1 MVIVRVQHH
10 KVSFLSHLD
19 TADAVGPV
27 QGGGSIQCE
36 GGYGFFDT
44 YLHIDTC
51 QRKGQ
56 RDRTGETTAGV
67 EVGGQCYGTARIN
80 HLAPAGIR
88 LFQGKG
94 GKREQCGNHAFIRHG
109 TDVGIGSMQ
118 QVVGRD
124 GREFRSQPR
133 TTQRYDFIGVEF
145 QCQSHFTGGG
155 QQAAGL
161 SDREHA
167 LLAKDIAKL
176 CQPVLN
182 NGGHDFTDN
191 EIHVIVRASIVF
203 LRHCMRAQKRRNDV
217 HTLVLIIV
225 QTAHHTELQQ
235 LGFLVQAVA
244 ALALDG
250 GNSHSAHLLQEALCL
265 GAQLDKVALTRSF
278 HRTDNAAATLHN
290 GHIALAFQPPGE
302 FFGTFP
308 AKHEVRFHQSR
319 LVHDFIYQGV
329 LSVLQQQLETPLPL
343 DDEPQ
348 PAPRSIPENRV
359 AAGRNHFAEPAAR
372 EPVAPRY
379 TPAPAS
385 GSRPAAP
392 WPNAQ
397 PGYQKQQG
405 EVYRQLLQTPAPMQK
420 LKAPEPQEPAL
431 AANSQSFGR
440 VLTIVHSDCALL
452 ERDGNISLLSLPVA
466 ERWLRQAQLT
476 PGEAPVCAQPLL
488 IPLRLKVSAEEKS
501 ALEKAQSALAELG
514 IDFQSDAQHVTIR
527 AVPLPLRQ
535 QNLQILIPE
544 LIGYLAKQS
553 VFEPGNIAQWIAR
566 NLMSEHAQWS
576 MAQAITLLADVE
588 RLCPQLVKTPPG
600 GLLQSV
606 DLHPAI
612 KALKDE

>member
-10 KVSFLSHLD
+10 KVSFLSYLD

-27 QGGGSIQCE
+27 QGGGSVQRE

-44 YLHIDTC
+44 HLHIDTC

-67 EVGGQCYGTARIN
+67 EVSGQCYGTARIN

-118 QVVGRD
+118 QVVGGD
-124 GREFRSQPR
+124 GGEFRSQPR
-133 TTQRYDFIGVEF
+133 TAQRYDFIGVEF

-217 HTLVLIIV
+217 HTLVLVIV

-244 ALALDG
+244 ALALDS

-302 FFGTFP
+302 FLGTFP
-308 AKHEVRFHQSR
+308 AKHEVRMR
-319 LVHDFIYQGV
+319 IDK
-329 LSVLQQQLETPLPL
+329 
-343 DDEPQ
+343 
-348 PAPRSIPENRV
+348 
-359 AAGRNHFAEPAAR
+359 AG
-372 EPVAPRY
+372 
-379 TPAPAS
+379 
-385 GSRPAAP
+385 
-392 WPNAQ
+392 
-397 PGYQKQQG
+397 QK
-405 EVYRQLLQTPAPMQK
+405 
-420 LKAPEPQEPAL
+420 AL
-431 AANSQSFGR
+431 AAG
-440 VLTIVHSDCALL
+440 VVMPVALIIAVALL
-452 ERDGNISLLSLPVA
+452 ATVRAYVGDDASGNFHRSVIDDAKFFHFPAAAGGKADGSYDTGIEDYQIFCHSCFCFIFFRLL
-466 ERWLRQAQLT
+466 
-476 PGEAPVCAQPLL
+476 
-488 IPLRLKVSAEEKS
+488 
-501 ALEKAQSALAELG
+501 AQSVYSCTHS
-514 IDFQSDAQHVTIR
+514 IIR
-527 AVPLPLRQ
+527 ASSTCCIEKFSSPR
-535 QNLQILIPE
+535 
-544 LIGYLAKQS
+544 
-553 VFEPGNIAQWIAR
+553 
-566 NLMSEHAQWS
+566 
-576 MAQAITLLADVE
+576 
-588 RLCPQLVKTPPG
+588 
-600 GLLQSV
+600 
-606 DLHPAI
+606 
-612 KALKDE
+612 

>member
-1 MVIVRVQHH
+1 MLIQLALPLLRDDQVLAVVLVAVGHVEGAPLVKQGIDVVIRAVVGEKIQRKTAAGAAAEEQRPIIGKADFHFVIAALEGQRRVIQQGGAFRRSAVPVEIEPGDERRDGAVMDSAQMEAGGIAPALMIRVQI
-10 KVSFLSHLD
+10 
-19 TADAVGPV
+19 G
-27 QGGGSIQCE
+27 QGQI
-36 GGYGFFDT
+36 
-44 YLHIDTC
+44 
-51 QRKGQ
+51 
-56 RDRTGETTAGV
+56 
-67 EVGGQCYGTARIN
+67 GTS
-80 HLAPAGIR
+80 AGI
-88 LFQGKG
+88 G
-94 GKREQCGNHAFIRHG
+94 G
-109 TDVGIGSMQ
+109 
-118 QVVGRD
+118 
-124 GREFRSQPR
+124 
-133 TTQRYDFIGVEF
+133 
-145 QCQSHFTGGG
+145 
-155 QQAAGL
+155 
-161 SDREHA
+161 
-167 LLAKDIAKL
+167 
-176 CQPVLN
+176 
-182 NGGHDFTDN
+182 
-191 EIHVIVRASIVF
+191 
-203 LRHCMRAQKRRNDV
+203 
-217 HTLVLIIV
+217 
-225 QTAHHTELQQ
+225 
-235 LGFLVQAVA
+235 
-244 ALALDG
+244 
-250 GNSHSAHLLQEALCL
+250 
-265 GAQLDKVALTRSF
+265 
-278 HRTDNAAATLHN
+278 
-290 GHIALAFQPPGE
+290 
-302 FFGTFP
+302 
-308 AKHEVRFHQSR
+308 

-420 LKAPEPQEPAL
+420 PKAPEPQEPAL